1 MAVET
6 LPEPSTRVTPTS
18 RSGFGFL
25 TSGPIITTATI
36 CLTIIV
42 VLAIIAPWIV
52 PHDPML
58 LKPAAADIRAVYAE
72 PLASALIASYEQMY
86 TPDAVI
92 QPKPE
97 HKQLLTTFTTTG
109 HLKAGD
115 PVLDEFPGGY
125 KDVLDYFVADVPIG
139 RFKFVEPGETLGLA
153 FDGLI
158 FVNNR
163 WVFMPKPWRALE
175 Q

>member
-1 MAVET
+1 
-6 LPEPSTRVTPTS
+6 
-18 RSGFGFL
+18 
-25 TSGPIITTATI
+25 
-36 CLTIIV
+36 
-42 VLAIIAPWIV
+42 
-52 PHDPML
+52 
-58 LKPAAADIRAVYAE
+58 
-72 PLASALIASYEQMY
+72 MY